1 MGWLTRA
8 FGGDARAPRDVDAA
22 LRGALLATL
31 SRDWEQAEHLLI
43 SACRLD
49 SRAVEP
55 YLALARLLRSRGE
68 IGRAIRIHQNLLLR
82 LESDSAEGRRALA
95 GLAADFHEGGFL
107 RRAIA
112 AYEDVLAGESKHEP
126 ALRALAQLH
135 AEAREFERAIEME
148 RRLAKLE
155 GRAPG
160 PAEAVLRVQMA
171 EAAQA
176 EGRSDVARRALRQAL
191 RRDKRCA
198 PAWLLLGAVEAE
210 RDRPKAAL
218 AAWKRVPEFDP
229 QAGASVYPQLEATF
243 ATLGKARDFEVF
255 LRKRLEGAPGD
266 AVARVALAR
275 HLGARGDLEEALG
288 ELRRVLSRDPDDRE
302 ARICL
307 GRLLL
312 AGNRDSEAVKE
323 YAELLDALDRRGPAL
338 DLEEV
343 E

>member
-8 FGGDARAPRDVDAA
+8 FGGGARAPRDVDAA

-31 SRDWEQAEHLLI
+31 SRDWEEAERLLVA
-43 SACRLD
+43 ACRFD
-49 SRAVEP
+49 SRGVEP

-82 LESDSAEGRRALA
+82 LDSDSSDGRVALA

-112 AYEDVLAGESKHEP
+112 AYEDVLAGDSRQPE

-135 AEAREFERAIEME
+135 AEARDFERAIEME
-148 RRLAKLE
+148 RRLAKFE
-155 GRAPG
+155 GRDPG
-160 PAEAVLRVQMA
+160 PAEAALRVQMA

-176 EGRSDVARRALRQAL
+176 EGRSDDARKALKQAL
-191 RRDKRCA
+191 RRDKCCV

-218 AAWKRVPEFDP
+218 AAWKRVPEIDP
-229 QAGASVYPQLEATF
+229 QAGVSVYPQLEATF
-243 ATLGKARDFEVF
+243 AGLGKARDFEAF
-255 LRKRLEGAPGD
+255 LRKRLEADPGD
-266 AVARVALAR
+266 SLARVALAR
-275 HLGARGDLEEALG
+275 HLGARGDIEDALG
-288 ELRRVLSRDPDDRE
+288 ELHRILAREPDDNA
-302 ARICL
+302 ARIRL

-312 AGNRDSEAVKE
+312 AENRDSEAVKA
-323 YAELLDALDRRGPAL
+323 YAELLDALDRRGPV
-338 DLEEV
+338 LELEAGG
-343 E
+343 